1 MATRKALISNVI
13 RDRTSHAP
21 DLAERRDAQQV
32 FSEVLQDLHLGGAL
46 GDSAF
51 LDKREPVWQGR

>member
-32 FSEVLQDLHLGGAL
+32 FSEVQDLHLVGAL

>member
-1 MATRKALISNVI
+1 MATRKALTSNVI
-13 RDRTSHAP
+13 RDGTSHAP

-32 FSEVLQDLHLGGAL
+32 FSEVQDLHLGGAL

-51 LDKREPVWQGR
+51 RDKREPVWQGR